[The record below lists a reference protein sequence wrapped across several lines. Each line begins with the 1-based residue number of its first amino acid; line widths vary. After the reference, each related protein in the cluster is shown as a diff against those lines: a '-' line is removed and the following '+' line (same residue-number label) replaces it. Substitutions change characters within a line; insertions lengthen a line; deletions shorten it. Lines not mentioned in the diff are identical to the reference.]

1 MIKTLLITTTHEDN
15 MFEKLKNKVQNLSK
29 KQIIAA
35 VIVAAGVA
43 TGTVS
48 VTSPESAMAVYN
60 TVLNFLG

>member
-1 MIKTLLITTTHEDN
+1 